1 MKVCGRPGNNIT
13 THCVEPWGHDG
24 YHTYAPVPDAEYEK
38 MSDRLEEVMRIL
50 TQTCPDWQVG
60 DFKTPRPKC
69 CLFHDAANTVI
80 EAQTIL
86 RMLRQ

>member
-1 MKVCGRPGNNIT
+1 MKPCGKPGLNKV
-13 THCVEPWGHDG
+13 THCVEPEGHEG
-24 YHTYAPVPDAEYEK
+24 FHIYAPVPRPDNP

-69 CLFHDAANTVI
+69 CLFHDAAATVK
-80 EAQTIL
+80 EAQALL
-86 RMLRQ
+86 RKVGQ